1 MCDGRLAQHPRPR
14 GRVGMV
20 FVSVEQLIPWKFP
33 SLEANGEVRGKKEE
47 GQEVERPSEHILQEP
62 VTCPCVLS
70 KVRTC
75 VTRHLVIVTLGG
87 L

>member
-1 MCDGRLAQHPRPR
+1 MAFGS
-14 GRVGMV
+14 VG
-20 FVSVEQLIPWKFP
+20 QLLPWKFP

-47 GQEVERPSEHILQEP
+47 GQEVERPSEHTLQEP
-62 VTCPCVLS
+62 IICPCVPS
-70 KVRTC
+70 EVGTC